1 MRQTPILNL
10 DRGIAAFLVSLVL
23 PLVLTGYLAAN
34 EQGKPKAGCTETN
47 ITGLANPGNTCGS
60 SSDPCIVD
68 IKRTSSAASATPGIQ
83 GAKANQLFAITVGTT
98 VTWQSTS
105 KNTGFV
111 IDFGSSSPF
120 DPSGAIMGGSDRA
133 VSVVAKKPGCYRY
146 SIGACVAGT
155 IYGMCD
161 SKQAELVVVAASK

>member
-1 MRQTPILNL
+1 MSHAPIVNLNS
-10 DRGIAAFLVSLVL
+10 RVAAFLISLVL
-23 PLVLTGYLAAN
+23 PLLLTGYLAAN

-47 ITGLANPGNTCGS
+47 ATGLANPGNTCGS

-68 IKRTSSAASATPGIQ
+68 IKRTSSSASATPGIQ
-83 GAKANQLFAITVGTT
+83 GAKANQMFAVTVGTT

-146 SIGACVAGT
+146 SVGACVAGA